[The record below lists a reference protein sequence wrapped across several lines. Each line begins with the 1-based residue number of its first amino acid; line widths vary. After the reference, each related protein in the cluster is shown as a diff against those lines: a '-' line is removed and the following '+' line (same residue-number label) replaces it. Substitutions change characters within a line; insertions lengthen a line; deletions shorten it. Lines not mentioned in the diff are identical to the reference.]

1 MTGYKIKFNGTDR
14 IYDSYSWR
22 ITGKAKEVWKSG
34 SMVTSRHT
42 KKSFLD
48 IFERSV
54 AKFTK
59 RKYGIAVGSGTDAL
73 YFSLKAKGIGPG
85 STVLCPA
92 VSYLATAEAIKR
104 TGAMIHFVDVDNK
117 GLISKIPN
125 FGLPNA
131 VVYVN
136 LFGNQADYSALK
148 EYCAKRKIPLI
159 EDAAQSLG
167 SYYNNV
173 PSGKLGDISTLSFAP
188 SKPLPCFGNG
198 GMVLTDSE
206 QEAEMIRSLR
216 YHAVGTGKLEY
227 GYNSC
232 LSNDHANI
240 LNFLLSKYKGLLGNT
255 KKVRQWYEDK
265 LLDLGISSIQTGT
278 GTTSNNHKLVIKT
291 QDRDG
296 LKKFLEKKG
305 IQTQIHYQRPM
316 SKMKMFDT
324 GQEMPNA
331 EKFCMNVLSLPIHPF
346 LKKAEVIYVCKC
358 IGEYYGL

>member
-1 MTGYKIKFNGTDR
+1 MIKFGGVDR
-14 IYDSYSWR
+14 IYDAYSWR
-22 ITGKAKEVWKSG
+22 ITRKAKEVWRSG
-34 SMVTSRHT
+34 NVVSSRHT
-42 KKSFLD
+42 EGSFLD
-48 IFERSV
+48 KFEKSV

-59 RKYGIAVGSGTDAL
+59 RKYGVAVGSGTDAL

-85 STVLCPA
+85 SNVLCPA

-104 TGAMIHFVDVDNK
+104 TGATITFVDVDNK
-117 GLISKIPN
+117 GLISKIPE

-131 VVYVN
+131 LVYVN
-136 LFGNQADYSALK
+136 LFGNIADYERLK
-148 EYCAKRKIPLI
+148 EYCLKRRIPLI

-167 SYYNNV
+167 SYYGKT
-173 PSGKLGDISTLSFAP
+173 PSGKLGDISSLSFAP

-206 QEAEMIRSLR
+206 GERDLIRSLR
-216 YHAVGTGKLEY
+216 YHAIGTGKLSF

-240 LNFLLSKYKGLLGNT
+240 LNFLLSKYKGLLSKT
-255 KKVRQWYEDK
+255 SKVRKWYDDK
-265 LLDLGISSIQTGT
+265 LLDLGISSIQTSS

-296 LKKFLEKKG
+296 LKKFLDTKG
-305 IQTQIHYQRPM
+305 VQAQVHYAQPM
-316 SKMKMFDT
+316 SKMKMFNT

-331 EKFCMNVLSLPIHPF
+331 EKFCMDVLSLPIHPF
-346 LKKAEVIYVCKC
+346 MKRSEVIAVCDL
-358 IGEYYGL
+358 IGEYYGI